1 MTALGT
7 HPGPRASPGSVR
19 PWARHTWDGFRD
31 RGLALTVLSL
41 TAGAVLAA
49 MWAQAPAALV
59 LTLAALPI
67 LVVLGARHALTVVPL
82 VIVLRALV
90 DNLGQQVITAGI
102 AAALIGLALLVV
114 WRSAAWLLV
123 LVGTSGYLLL
133 SAASGADAFGAV
145 ITYGATLR
153 LLGAV
158 AIVIIV
164 ANAPGKLTAIGIARS
179 VQLVGIAPAGVALL
193 QYVTGTGIYAEGI
206 LRASGTLAQANS
218 AAVLFALCNVTSF
231 ALLMARAP
239 RRALNLAL
247 FGVFLA
253 AQLATGSVGGAL
265 TCLVM
270 IIVHLLTLRSTRAE
284 RVVLSLLGIALVAYL
299 AATSEVGSQRL
310 GQYIGPNA
318 NPFSGANSLGWRFEA
333 WAKVLDAW
341 RVHPAFGNGIGATQA
356 GVILDTIPHNE
367 YVRLLAEMGVFGL
380 GVVLVVCL
388 GYGVRMLRALHRST
402 DFGPS
407 LALAVLAGSLVNAIA
422 ANTMLYSVSFYTT
435 VFILT
440 GCWRISREHQREPVP
455 TTSEAGGPG

>member
-7 HPGPRASPGSVR
+7 RTPPKTSTRTVR
-19 PWARHTWDGFRD
+19 PRLRHTWDGMRD
-31 RGLALTVLSL
+31 RGLALTILAV
-41 TAGAVLAA
+41 TAGAVGAA
-49 MWAQAPAALV
+49 MWAHVPEPLV
-59 LTLAALPI
+59 LTLAAVPI
-67 LVVLGARHALTVVPL
+67 LVVLGARHALVAIPL
-82 VIVLRALV
+82 VIALRALV
-90 DNLGQQVITAGI
+90 DNIGQQIITAGV
-102 AAALIGLALLVV
+102 AAALIGLALLVG

-123 LVGTSGYLLL
+123 LLGASAYLLL
-133 SAASGADAFGAV
+133 SAASGADAFGAAV
-145 ITYGATLR
+145 TYGATLR

-158 AIVIIV
+158 AIVVVV
-164 ANAPGKLTAIGIARS
+164 ANAPGRITTIGIARS
-179 VQLVGIAPAGVALL
+179 VQLIGIVPALVALF

-239 RRALNLAL
+239 RRALNLTL
-247 FGVFLA
+247 FAVFLA

-270 IIVHLLTLRSTRAE
+270 IVVHLLTLRSTRAE
-284 RVVLSLLGIALVAYL
+284 RVILSLLGIALVAYL
-299 AATSEVGSQRL
+299 TATSEVGSQRL

-318 NPFSGANSLGWRFEA
+318 NPFSGTNSLGWRFEA

-341 RVHPAFGNGIGATQA
+341 QVHPAFGNGIGATQA
-356 GVILDTIPHNE
+356 GVILNTIPHNE

-380 GVVLVVCL
+380 GVVLVLCL
-388 GYGVRMLRALHRST
+388 GYGVRMLRALHRSA

-435 VFILT
+435 MFILT
-440 GCWRISREHQREPVP
+440 GCWRVSRD
-455 TTSEAGGPG
+455 TGPKRNHDVRSVA